1 LPGLVLTDSI
11 EELFFLRIVKRK
23 VKHSLIIPAYNEE
36 EGLPVVLSDVFK
48 LIDENFEVIVVDD
61 GSTDRTKDV
70 AEKFPCRVI
79 THERN
84 SGKGEAMRT
93 GIREAKGE
101 NIIFIDADNTYPPE
115 GILEIA
121 KALDRYDMALA
132 SRKMGQ
138 NNIPA
143 FNRVGNAIFRN
154 SIRYL
159 YGFKGYDPLTG
170 LYGLK
175 KIYLESMRLESP
187 GFGIESEIC
196 IKAARMGLKVKDIY
210 IEYRDRLGEA
220 KLNGLRDGYRI
231 FLTILKHFP
240 LAFQRLEKPGITV

>member
-1 LPGLVLTDSI
+1 VFSLNNKKTKHLKTKNATKKI
-11 EELFFLRIVKRK
+11 
-23 VKHSLIIPAYNEE
+23 KHSLIIPAYNEE
-36 EGLPVVLSDVFK
+36 LGLPVVLNDVFQ
-48 LIDENFEVIVVDD
+48 LIDESFEVIVVDD
-61 GSTDRTKDV
+61 GSTDKTRE
-70 AEKFPCRVI
+70 AAGRFPCRVI

-115 GILEIA
+115 GIIEIA
-121 KALDRYDMALA
+121 KALDNYDMALA

-138 NNIPA
+138 KNIPA
-143 FNRVGNAIFRN
+143 FNRIGNAIFRN
-154 SIRYL
+154 SIRYI

-175 KIYLESMRLESP
+175 KIYLECMKLESK

-196 IKAARMGLKVKDIY
+196 IKAARMGLRVKDIH
-210 IEYRDRLGEA
+210 IRYRDRLGEA

-240 LAFQRLEKPGITV
+240 LLFQRLEKPSIHI